1 VSFYDTAVIIQDR
14 PEIIRF
20 DDRGLLHAENGPSV
34 RYRDGFSV
42 YSWHGVRIPGEW
54 MTKPPTATEALYWD
68 NMEQRR
74 AACEIVGWVNILR
87 ELNAKTIDKDDDPMV
102 GELVRVDIPDIG
114 EEQFLR
120 VLCGTGR
127 EFALPVPPTMRTA
140 LEANAWSYD
149 IPEDFIRNLEVRT

>member
-1 VSFYDTAVIIQDR
+1 
-14 PEIIRF
+14 
-20 DDRGLLHAENGPSV
+20 
-34 RYRDGFSV
+34 
-42 YSWHGVRIPGEW
+42 
-54 MTKPPTATEALYWD
+54 
-68 NMEQRR
+68 MEQRR